1 MDKKESLLAEFTN
14 KLEQISHNSVATKQ
28 ADVWNRF
35 DTVISKFSQEQ
46 MAYVNNSQKAIKKWK
61 DLKEIFSDW
70 LFAKYKNEFV
80 SIPEFE
86 KLAQEYVDTVVSTS
100 QEYIENT
107 KNLQKENEQLKKELE
122 ELRAKQCNNPN

>member
-107 KNLQKENEQLKKELE
+107 KNLRKENEQLKKELE